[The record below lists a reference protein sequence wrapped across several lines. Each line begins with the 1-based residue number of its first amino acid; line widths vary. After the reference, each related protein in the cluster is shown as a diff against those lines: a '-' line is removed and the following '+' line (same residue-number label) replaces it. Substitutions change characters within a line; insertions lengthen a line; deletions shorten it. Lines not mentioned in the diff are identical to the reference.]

1 MERFNKMKYIFFVFI
16 DGEGKKRRAFYKGDL
31 AELLNELEE
40 KNLKIV
46 RYISIS
52 GNIFLKTLYKVGIKD
67 LMLFC
72 KDFATLYKVG
82 VPIKECINIIYDQ
95 CDSLKL
101 KKSLKAVND
110 NLRKGYSLSEA
121 FLKNNYEYSS
131 FFITS
136 IKLGEESGNIDSVL
150 YNLGKY
156 YERKIDFQSKIKQ
169 SLTYPILVIIVT
181 FFVATYIIL
190 NVIPQFISLFEGL
203 NAEIPWYTLK
213 LISLSTFLSN
223 NFLIILPS
231 ILTLFL
237 LFTIL
242 VARAHK
248 RWNIF
253 YKMPIMKKYFFEL
266 FQINF
271 IESFSILLNS
281 GINISKALTLI
292 EDSNKNKFYKQ
303 NISLLIE
310 LINNGISLS
319 EALLILG
326 GFNKMVVSMV
336 TIGEKSG
343 KLDHMMISLKDILQ
357 KKYYKKLK
365 TISELVHPFIMIL
378 LGIFVLSI
386 FLVILSPVFD
396 SLSSF
401 NY

>member
-1 MERFNKMKYIFFVFI
+1 MEKFNKMKYIFFIFI
-16 DGEGKKRRAFYKGDL
+16 DSEGKKRRGIYKGDL
-31 AELLNELEE
+31 ADLLYELGE
-40 KNLKIV
+40 KKLRLI
-46 RYISIS
+46 RYISIG
-52 GNIFLKTLYKVGIKD
+52 GNIFLKTLYKVALKD
-67 LMLFC
+67 LMLFS

-82 VPIKECINIIYDQ
+82 IPIKECINIIHDQ
-95 CDSLKL
+95 CNSFKL
-101 KKSLKAVND
+101 KKSLKDIND
-110 NLRKGYSLSEA
+110 DLNKGYSLSEA
-121 FLKNNYEYSS
+121 FSKNKYDYSN

-136 IKLGEESGNIDSVL
+136 IKVGEESGNIDSVL

-169 SLTYPILVIIVT
+169 SLTYPALVAIIT
-181 FFVATYIIL
+181 FFVASYIIL

-203 NAEIPWYTLK
+203 NAEIPWYTLRI
-213 LISLSTFLSN
+213 ISLSIFVSN

-231 ILTLFL
+231 ILILFL
-237 LFTIL
+237 LSIIL
-242 VARAHK
+242 VAKAHN
-248 RWNIF
+248 RWNMF
-253 YKMPIMKKYFFEL
+253 YKLPIIKKYFFEL

-281 GINISKALTLI
+281 GINISKALALI
-292 EDSNKNKFYKQ
+292 EDSNKNKFYRQ
-303 NISLLIE
+303 NISLLIR

-336 TIGEKSG
+336 TIGERSG

-357 KKYYKKLK
+357 KKYYKKLQA
-365 TISELVHPFIMIL
+365 ISELAQPLIMIL

-386 FLVILSPVFD
+386 FLIILSPIFN

-401 NY
+401 SY

>member
-1 MERFNKMKYIFFVFI
+1 MERFNKMKYIFFVFM
-16 DGEGKKRRAFYKGDL
+16 DSKGKKRRALYKGDL
-31 AELLNELEE
+31 AELLNELEQ
-40 KNLKIV
+40 KKLSLV
-46 RYISIS
+46 RYISIG

-82 VPIKECINIIYDQ
+82 IPIKECINIIYDQ
-95 CDSLKL
+95 CDSVKL

-110 NLRKGYSLSEA
+110 NLKKGYSLSEA
-121 FLKNNYEYSS
+121 FVKSKYEYSS

-150 YNLGKY
+150 YNLGNY
-156 YERKIDFQSKIKQ
+156 YERKMDFQSKIKQ
-169 SLTYPILVIIVT
+169 SLSYPSLIIIVT

-190 NVIPQFISLFEGL
+190 NIIPQFISLFEGL
-203 NAEIPWYTLK
+203 NAEVPWYTLRI
-213 LISLSTFLSN
+213 ISLSTFISS

-231 ILTLFL
+231 IL
-237 LFTIL
+237 IL
-242 VARAHK
+242 CPLSIMLVVKAHK
-248 RWNIF
+248 YWNIF
-253 YKMPIMKKYFFEL
+253 YKMPIIKKHFFEL

-281 GINISKALTLI
+281 GINISKALVLI
-292 EDSNKNKFYKQ
+292 EDSNKSKFYKQ

-319 EALLILG
+319 EALLVLG
-326 GFNKMVVSMV
+326 SFNKMVISMV
-336 TIGEKSG
+336 AIGEKSG
-343 KLDHMMISLKDILQ
+343 KLDYMMISLKDILQ
-357 KKYYKKLK
+357 KKYYKRLQ

-386 FLVILSPVFD
+386 FLVILSPIFN